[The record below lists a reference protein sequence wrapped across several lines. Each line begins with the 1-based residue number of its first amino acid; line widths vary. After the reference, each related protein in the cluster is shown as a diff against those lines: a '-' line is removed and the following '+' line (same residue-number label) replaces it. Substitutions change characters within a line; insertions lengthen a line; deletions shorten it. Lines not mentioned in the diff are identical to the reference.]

1 MVVIF
6 QPSNQRP
13 YFEDVMRVFVP
24 NQEEELLVPVKGRC
38 WEEGVFLAG
47 PSYPP
52 SPDDPFMEKQ
62 LAAAA
67 AAAGVGVALST
78 ASPSS
83 TLLSPA
89 AAPRELVLNFPH
101 PMYLGE
107 VATTRFEAGSVKSST
122 FGGAAGELIV
132 DDLPAAAKEAG
143 WSLDPNKM
151 PLAVGDKKAV
161 QVRYT
166 SPSQAH
172 AGMAAYFGHEEWAE
186 LRLGATLKGG
196 LPAPPTP
203 EGRRVMLVFRVLLRP
218 QKRDPLEDAPPS
230 ITKAGEVATPA
241 AGGGKGKK

>member
-1 MVVIF
+1 
-6 QPSNQRP
+6 
-13 YFEDVMRVFVP
+13 MRVFVP
-24 NQEEELLVPVKGRC
+24 NQQEELLVPVKGRC

-52 SPDDPFMEKQ
+52 IPDDPFMEKQ

-67 AAAGVGVALST
+67 AAAGVVVAMGTAPPST
-78 ASPSS
+78 TSPS
-83 TLLSPA
+83 PA
-89 AAPRELVLNFPH
+89 VAAPRELVLNFPH
-101 PMYLGE
+101 PLCLGE
-107 VATTRFEAGSVKSST
+107 VATTRFEAGSVKSAK
-122 FGGAAGELIV
+122 FGGAAGDLII

-143 WSLDPNKM
+143 WSLDPNKV
-151 PLAVGDKKAV
+151 PLAAGDKKAV

-166 SPSQAH
+166 SPSQVH